1 MDLWSGLQLP
11 VWLIVA
17 LSVFLSHFL
26 FAAFIGGIS
35 SLLTWILIRR
45 IRILDIP
52 NERSSHSFPIPRG
65 GGLAIV
71 AGFLIGVSLVQI
83 IGSTVPLRTQYF
95 WGFLFSLFLI
105 AGVSFYDDI
114 HHCGL
119 KAKLGIQ
126 LVSITIVMAAGNV
139 IDLVHLPWLGE
150 MSSPA
155 VLYPLTLV
163 WLLGLTN
170 AYNFMDGLDGI
181 AASTAVV
188 ASGFFS
194 YIAFGE
200 GSHFAYV
207 VSMTLGAA
215 TLGFLVFN
223 WSPAKIFMGDVGSAF
238 LGFSF
243 AALAI
248 IAARYD
254 LGHTSLFV
262 MPLLLFHFIFDAL
275 FTIVRRLMSG
285 DNVFQGHRTH
295 LYQLINRLGYSHKA
309 VSSLFAVL
317 AALQG
322 FAAIWM
328 VGVPGEQRL
337 LVFLPFTACYLLAG
351 VWILARARLA
361 GLLSRNS

>member
-1 MDLWSGLQLP
+1 MAFG
-11 VWLIVA
+11 
-17 LSVFLSHFL
+17 VFLLHL
-26 FAAFIGGIS
+26 VFASLIGVIS
-35 SLLTWILIRR
+35 CLLTALLVRRAWII
-45 IRILDIP
+45 DIP
-52 NERSSHSFPIPRG
+52 NERSSHSRPTPKG

-71 AGFLIGVSLVQI
+71 AGFLLGISLVQL
-83 IGSTVPLRTQYF
+83 IGNTVPLRTQYF
-95 WGFLFSLFLI
+95 WGYLFSLCLI
-105 AGVSFYDDI
+105 ASISLFDDI
-114 HHCGL
+114 RHRGL

-150 MSSPA
+150 MRSPA

-223 WSPAKIFMGDVGSAF
+223 WSPARIFMGDVGSAF

-262 MPLLLFHFIFDAL
+262 MPLLLFHFIFDTL
-275 FTIVRRLMSG
+275 FTIVCRLMNG

-309 VSSLFAVL
+309 VSSMFAGL

-361 GLLSRNS
+361 GLLSRDS